1 MASMLFDVSIFEH
14 WIKLKKSD
22 IKSRTKILDAFV
34 KGLGRFN
41 GDSVLCREKG
51 KNIPLKDAITLV
63 NLSRSEGS
71 KAQDETKILLENL
84 G

>member
-34 KGLGRFN
+34 KGLG
-41 GDSVLCREKG
+41 GSTGILCYEGKKG
-51 KNIPLKDAITLV
+51 KI
-63 NLSRSEGS
+63 SR
-71 KAQDETKILLENL
+71 
-84 G
+84 